1 MTQYHDQRK
10 KKLDR
15 KAEDLK
21 FRLEKKTDLSE
32 LVEACVDYWASV
44 SIKNSGIEHRARG
57 TQKVGHAMSEGC
69 RDMGAYESYG
79 L

>member
-10 KKLDR
+10 KKLGR
-15 KAEDLK
+15 EAEDLK
-21 FRLEKKTDLSE
+21 FRLKKTDLSE
-32 LVEACVDYWASV
+32 TVEACVDYWASV
-44 SIKNSGIEHRARG
+44 SIKNSGLERRARG
-57 TQKVGHAMSEGC
+57 TQTVGHAMSEGC